1 MVRTIYKDMD
11 RLKDMLINFMNGKVE
26 KILHF
31 KIDIGIYDCLYY
43 LCIMNNSLRIE
54 SFWIVEKIYFL

>member
-31 KIDIGIYDCLYY
+31 KIDIGIYDCL
-43 LCIMNNSLRIE
+43 
-54 SFWIVEKIYFL
+54 

>member
-1 MVRTIYKDMD
+1 MD

-31 KIDIGIYDCLYY
+31 KIDIGICDCLCY

>member
-31 KIDIGIYDCLYY
+31 KIDIGICDCLCY
-43 LCIMNNSLRIE
+43 LRIMNNSLRIE